1 METVLIRIVFVIQHI
16 GSMSFDI
23 RLIHHHKSVPVAKLI
38 KIRSIWIMAGTN
50 GIKIMLFH
58 QGKIFKDVFFAD
70 RKTGYRVK
78 IMAVYPVK
86 LNLLSV
92 KKNHPVLD
100 G

>member
-1 METVLIRIVFVIQHI
+1 
-16 GSMSFDI
+16 
-23 RLIHHHKSVPVAKLI
+23 
-38 KIRSIWIMAGTN
+38 MAGTN